1 MSARSFGKQ
10 TFSPK
15 IQALVASLPWL
26 EGKYSLEQ
34 RTQKGKSEPKLKRG
48 QVSAHFNQPCQK
60 GNRPLEFSVTLFNK
74 SLFCL
79 SYFELDSV
87 PCNQDLKY
95 TSPTL
100 SRDQRGALKDSQL
113 LESLEFGPRLKATV
127 SKFAQKYPSPV
138 IFYQNSS
145 FGVGER
151 HPQMIHVR
159 INEIFEHLLNH
170 HM

>member
-15 IQALVASLPWL
+15 VASLPWL

-34 RTQKGKSEPKLKRG
+34 RTQEGKSEPKIKRG
-48 QVSAHFNQPCQK
+48 QVSAHFDQLCQK
-60 GNRPLEFSVTLFNK
+60 GNKPLEFSVTLFNK

-79 SYFELDSV
+79 SCFELASV
-87 PCNQDLKY
+87 PCNQDLKC
-95 TSPTL
+95 TPPTL
-100 SRDQRGALKDSQL
+100 SRDQRGGTQRFPPARESGVWSQTEGHREQVCPEIPSSCYIL
-113 LESLEFGPRLKATV
+113 
-127 SKFAQKYPSPV
+127 SKFLL
-138 IFYQNSS
+138 
-145 FGVGER
+145 FGGER

-159 INEIFEHLLNH
+159 INEIFEPLLNH